1 MKNTALPLDVFKTK
15 QGEKKEEDL
24 TMETPDVYNY
34 TVI

>member
-15 QGEKKEEDL
+15 QGEKKEDL